1 MVRARVAKWLETHY
15 DSPGRDVR
23 RRTLLERVV
32 EETLTY
38 PAISKRAQLGTKV
51 ADLLKTTALRVAEAP
66 QLQLDDDD
74 SMAEAAEYAA
84 ESARRLLEKSAC
96 ELLDKS
102 NCDLAKQCLDD
113 FVARLQTWRCKD
125 CKRSSSCR
133 GNRTLPH
140 STQRDGLEFPPR
152 CLQPF
157 VDEVEQAR
165 TFVLEAYAPILDGAG
180 KDFRAHADLVF
191 AVQPDGR
198 TRIDGTTT
206 PRDLA
211 RLMHQPPTQGLKRS
225 VRVLFM
231 MPARVNPFTSFAL
244 IYVAAHELGVH
255 AMERLDDPRAPRG
268 DTRYPG
274 FAEGLV
280 DKAIF
285 EALNRWLAVRGLSPI
300 YREGAE
306 DRHSY
311 HLLDPR
317 YGSDGAAHAQ
327 ISFGREA
334 YRQLLSLGEAARRH
348 RLIGLLD
355 AETWTLRVVLALN
368 TLRYDDDQ
376 RDRIILALRDIGGF
390 CRLPDDLG
398 PKARVVIRENGE
410 VTETLASRLFSAL
423 DALRRNP
430 PSATRQAQVS
440 EVFDL

>member
-1 MVRARVAKWLETHY
+1 MARARVPKWFETHY

-32 EETLTY
+32 EETLAY
-38 PAISKRAQLGTKV
+38 PAISKRAQLG
-51 ADLLKTTALRVAEAP
+51 APVAEILAFTARTVAQAP

-74 SMAEAAEYAA
+74 SMTEAAVSAA
-84 ESARRLLEKSAC
+84 ESARRS
-96 ELLDKS
+96 LDRFGGDS
-102 NCDLAKQCLDD
+102 CALAERCLSD
-113 FVARLQTWRCKD
+113 FLTRLQTWRCKD

-140 STQRDGLEFPPR
+140 STQRDGLEFPPS

-157 VDEVEQAR
+157 VHDVEQAR
-165 TFVLEAYAPILDGAG
+165 AFVLETYAPILNGAG

-198 TRIDGTTT
+198 TKIDGTTT

-211 RLMHQPPTQGLKRS
+211 HLMRQPPAQGLKRS

-231 MPARVNPFTSFAL
+231 MPANVNPITSFAL

-255 AMERLDDPRAPRG
+255 AMERLDDTRAPRG

-285 EALNRWLAVRGLSPI
+285 EALNRWLAGRGLSPL
-300 YREGAE
+300 YHEGAE

-317 YGSDGAAHAQ
+317 YGADGAAHAQ

-334 YRQLLSLGEAARRH
+334 YRQLLSLAEAARRH
-348 RLIGLLD
+348 RLIRLLG

-368 TLRYDDDQ
+368 TLRYDEDQ
-376 RDRIILALRDIGGF
+376 RDRIILTLRDIGGF

-398 PKARVVIRENGE
+398 PRARVVIGENGE

-423 DALRRNP
+423 DGLRVDPR
-430 PSATRQAQVS
+430 SATRQAQVS
-440 EVFDL
+440 AVFDL